1 MAFNLPYSTIG
12 ASMVVD
18 FTAST
23 QSVVAGA
30 TISFTDI
37 SSPTPTNWSWSISGA
52 QSSTS
57 QNPTFLFSSPGTFS
71 ISLLAGNST
80 AGGVKL
86 KTNYILVSG
95 ALLLDTYPSARAAY
109 GVHRLRSAY
118 TGDAFIIR
126 RSNDN
131 ATQSISYLSTGEVD
145 ESAIT
150 SFVGSNSAYIQTWFD
165 QSGNNFDI
173 SQSTTTRQPRIVNTG
188 TIDKVNGKVAPYFDG
203 NDTLDRAAGDISIKD
218 LRFANFVYQRPATVL
233 NSDFGAIIATEY
245 NDANGFWIGYLNGN
259 SKRWQFWVKSSN
271 NTSSTYDMV
280 VDQQGIASINL
291 EVGTNLSKRW
301 IDTQL
306 DATVTYSDLSG
317 TSGSAFS
324 VGGQGATDEYRWNG
338 YIQDVI
344 IWNVNFDNAERQ
356 AIETKQKTYFNF

>member
-23 QSVVAGA
+23 QSVLQGA

-37 SSPTPTNWSWSISGA
+37 SSPTPTNWYWSISGVGA
-52 QSSTS
+52 TTS
-57 QNPTFLFSSPGTFS
+57 QNATFLFTTPGTFS
-71 ISLLAGNST
+71 VSLLAGNST

-86 KTNYILVSG
+86 KTNYISVS
-95 ALLLDTYPSARAAY
+95 ANYLLDTYTGARAAY
-109 GVHRLRSAY
+109 GVHKLRTAY

-131 ATQSISYLSTGEVD
+131 ATQSISYLATGEVD
-145 ESAIT
+145 EATIT
-150 SFVGSNSAYIQTWFD
+150 SFVGANSAYIQTWFD
-165 QSGNNFDI
+165 QSANAFHI
-173 SQSTTTRQPRIVNTG
+173 SQSTTSRQPRIVNAG

-203 NDTLDRAAGDISIKD
+203 THTLNRTAGDISIKD

-233 NSDFGAIIATEY
+233 SGDFGAVIATKYDES
-245 NDANGFWIGYLNGN
+245 NGFWIGYLSSN
-259 SKRWQFWVKSSN
+259 SKRWQFWVKGAN

-291 EVGTNLSKRW
+291 EVGSNLSKRW

-306 DATVTYSDLSG
+306 DATLTYSDLSG
-317 TSGSAFS
+317 TSTYDFS
-324 VGGQGATDEYRWNG
+324 VGGQGSTNEYRFNG
-338 YIQDVI
+338 YIQDVVV
-344 IWNVNFDNAERQ
+344 WDVNFNDTQRQ